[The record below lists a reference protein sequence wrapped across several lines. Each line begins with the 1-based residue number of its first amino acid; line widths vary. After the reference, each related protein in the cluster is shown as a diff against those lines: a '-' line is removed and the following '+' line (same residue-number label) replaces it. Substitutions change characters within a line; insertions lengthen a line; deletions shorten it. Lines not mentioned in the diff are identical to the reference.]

1 MGLGFRVGAPGPVS
15 ILGVGVNPGLGF
27 WDRMSGFECPGSR
40 VRGWGSGLGLMV
52 GAQGQLWGGVS
63 GVKGLGSNRQG

>member
-1 MGLGFRVGAPGPVS
+1 
-15 ILGVGVNPGLGF
+15 
-27 WDRMSGFECPGSR
+27 MSGFECPGSR